1 MAATERSTT
10 VHANVLVV
18 AHITAI
24 SDELLGALRRRA
36 EEGPAR
42 FTLLVPA
49 QVAGRE
55 GREAAR
61 ERLEAALER
70 MRGAGLDADGQ
81 VGPPDPTAAVHAI
94 WDPARFD
101 EVVVSTLPT
110 GASKW
115 LRIDLPHRVERL
127 TGVPVTHVV
136 AEEPKQPPP
145 GTRPPEHGEYGILSP
160 LAPLT
165 WGGPGEE
172 ESGRRSGS

>member
-1 MAATERSTT
+1 MPLKAS
-10 VHANVLVV
+10 VLVV
-18 AHITAI
+18 AHITAV
-24 SDELLGALRRRA
+24 SDELLDALVGRA

-49 QVAGRE
+49 KSAGRD

-61 ERLEAALER
+61 QALEAGLER
-70 MRGAGLDADGQ
+70 IRGAGLEVEGK
-81 VGPPDPTAAVHAI
+81 VGPPDPVAAVHGVC
-94 WDPARFD
+94 DPGSFD

-115 LRIDLPHRVERL
+115 LQIDLPHRVERI

-136 AEEPKQPPP
+136 ASEPREPPAGSPAPEEERL
-145 GTRPPEHGEYGILSP
+145 GVLSP

-165 WGGPGEE
+165 WAKPGSAEE
-172 ESGRRSGS
+172 EPGRSGR